1 MKALRSRWGA
11 GLVNVNTAFT
21 FQILD
26 AKKKKKKSYWGGSGG
41 EAVFFLS
48 SQQAFGSHF
57 LLPVLTSLP
66 PVSIYFPSILR
77 MKNPL
82 SKAGFGP

>member
-1 MKALRSRWGA
+1 MGG
-11 GLVNVNTAFT
+11 GLVNINTAFT

-26 AKKKKKKSYWGGSGG
+26 AKKKKKKLLGGVGSGG
-41 EAVFFLS
+41 EAVLFLS
-48 SQQAFGSHF
+48 SQQAFGSLF
-57 LLPVLTSLP
+57 LLPVRTSFP
-66 PVSIYFPSILR
+66 PVAIYFPSILR